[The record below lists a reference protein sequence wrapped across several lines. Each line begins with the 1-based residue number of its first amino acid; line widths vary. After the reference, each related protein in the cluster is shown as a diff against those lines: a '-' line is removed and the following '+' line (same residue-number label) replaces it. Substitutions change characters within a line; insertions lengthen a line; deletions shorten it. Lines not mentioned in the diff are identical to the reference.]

1 MNAHFW
7 LFHSGNPTQPPS
19 FTLQG
24 HLVLDLTTKISTG
37 NIVARANDGSW
48 VVHASFTDFV
58 FDNDLFSTT
67 INFTTIS
74 GNPPTEFV
82 GTSVVGPVPQGVLI
96 PTGAPNVDF
105 FVGSTPPA
113 P

>member
-24 HLVLDLTTKISTG
+24 HLVLDLATQTSTG
-37 NIVARANDGSW
+37 NIVASATDNSW
-48 VVHASFTDFV
+48 IVHASFSDFT
-58 FDNDLFSTT
+58 FEDDLFTTT
-67 INFTTIS
+67 INFNTIR
-74 GNPPTEFV
+74 GNPPAGFV
-82 GTSVVGPVPQGVLI
+82 GSDVVGPVPQGALT